1 MTDKDRDIP
10 AIPSGI
16 DSTLRKVLEPMREA
30 VQRLMGTRGDAGSQ
44 AVRWG
49 DLEGDGLASAT
60 RRKLLVKD
68 AIADAVAAIPPSTGT
83 GTGTGAG
90 TTYTPDLTQ
99 PPQPTG
105 LVVTAGFSSI
115 MVEWDAPAYSAGHGH
130 KQTNIYAVKQSAGDN
145 TAYTINDAVRVDS
158 APGGLRLAVL
168 ASELVTKW
176 RVWVRWES
184 VDGVQSPPAGGING
198 IVVTTGQN
206 VPTLLQLLNQQISA
220 SQLASAL
227 STRIDLIDA
236 PATTAGSVA
245 AKVKAETDARVAAIT
260 QEVGDRNTAITAGVN
275 TAKSY
280 TESWAY
286 SKQAADQAIAAS
298 ATTVTSAYQLADTG
312 TLNSAKAYVQGYTYT
327 QAGIDGALTTLSNQL
342 TASFTQADTTA
353 LNSAKSYT
361 DSSVST
367 YAYSKAQTDDAIAY
381 QISQISASAGG
392 GNKTYSQP
400 SAPTS
405 GLTSGDLWYDSDDG
419 NKPYRYDGTT
429 WQLTTDTRLTNVMAA
444 VATEQEVRANETGW
458 LSALY
463 SVRVQLTEGGRT
475 VIGGFGIAGT
485 SSPTAG
491 PTIDFGVQA
500 DKFWIGAPAGSTGVA
515 DVKPFVVQT
524 SDELVNGVTIPAG
537 VYMDAAYIKN
547 LSVAVARLGEA
558 WIDDAKIVSMSA
570 GKIVAGSLAA
580 GVEITAGDRL
590 KISGDGWIESYSAS
604 GFSRAADYVRM
615 DAGNVRSFKYVP
627 AEAAALPYSMLTRV
641 ESGVAQNSVD
651 VLIPG
656 YWTSQP
662 KVIVSPNSLTL
673 YKQSFAN
680 QDQAI
685 QCSATALTETA
696 PGSMRWQF
704 KPVATLTLASGNGSA
719 VLSSSSGTVNSD
731 TYTSATF
738 TTPPNCASIVASMS
752 VLATQGTGSG
762 GVFYYRN
769 VTAKVQYFNG
779 SVWVDGASST
789 VGIGA
794 TTTAQATVTVNQT
807 FPSSAAWQWR
817 VVFTAS
823 NPGGTFGAPSFQY
836 SSETTGTNT
845 AVLSVSDS
853 HTTAGISAQS
863 SPCVLPA
870 STLNTG
876 WEIYEITYYATLSGD
891 LTGSVASGTN
901 YGYGGFGAGE
911 VDNWSFVLSF
921 ASGNYSNTTFP
932 QTAVSR
938 TKSGSNLSYNTNY
951 CAARAYATA
960 ASGGTSTVSVTIRN
974 AYAVIRRRTPVGG
987 STTPSNSFTV
997 SSYTYALTAA
1007 QQLAA
1012 GTLNWL
1018 AMGD

>member
-1 MTDKDRDIP
+1 MSDNGRDIP
-10 AIPSGI
+10 GIPTSLGT
-16 DSTLRKVLEPMREA
+16 DLRRVLEPMREA
-30 VQRLMGTRGDAGSQ
+30 LQKLMGTRGDAGSQ

-49 DLEGDGLASAT
+49 DLEGDGLASAA
-60 RRKLLVKD
+60 RRKLMVKD

-83 GTGTGAG
+83 GTGTGTG

-105 LVVTAGFSSI
+105 LTVTAGFSSI
-115 MVEWDAPAYSAGHGH
+115 MVEWAAPTYSAGHGN
-130 KQTNIYAVKQSAGDN
+130 KQTNIYATKQPAGDV
-145 TAYTINDAVRVDS
+145 TLYTINDAVKVDA

-168 ASELVTKW
+168 ASELNTKW
-176 RVWVRWES
+176 RVWIRWES
-184 VDGVQSPPAGGING
+184 IDGVESPPAGGVNG
-198 IVVTTGQN
+198 IVVTTGQD
-206 VPTLLQLLNQQISA
+206 VTALLQALSQQISA
-220 SQLASAL
+220 SQLATTLA
-227 STRIDLIDA
+227 TRIDLIDA
-236 PATTAGSVA
+236 PATTVGSVA
-245 AKVKAETDARVAAIT
+245 AKVKTETDARVAAIA
-260 QEVGDRNTAITAGVN
+260 QEVADRGAAITTGVN
-275 TAKSY
+275 AAKTY

-286 SKQAADQAIAAS
+286 SKQGTDQAIATS
-298 ATTVTSAYQLADTG
+298 VSTVTAAYQVADNG

-342 TASFTQADTTA
+342 TASFTQADTSA

-361 DSSVST
+361 DATVST
-367 YAYSKAQTDDAIAY
+367 YAYSKAQTDQAIAY

-392 GNKTYSQP
+392 NKTYSQP
-400 SAPTS
+400 SEPAS
-405 GLTSGDLWYDSDDG
+405 GMVGGDLWYDSDDG
-419 NKPYRYDGTT
+419 NKPYRYDGAA
-429 WQLTTDTRLTNVMAA
+429 WQPTTDTRLTNVMAA
-444 VATEQEVRANETGW
+444 VATETDVRAQETGW
-458 LSALY
+458 LSAQY

-475 VIGGFGIAGT
+475 VSGGYGIVGT
-485 SSPTAG
+485 SSSTQG
-491 PTIDFGVQA
+491 PTIDFGVLA
-500 DKFWIGAPAGSTGVA
+500 NNFWIGAPTGTTGVS
-515 DVKPFVVQT
+515 DIKPFLVQT
-524 SDELVNGVTIPAG
+524 TDTMVNGVTIPKG
-537 VYMDAAYIKN
+537 VYMDAAYIVN
-547 LSVAVARLGEA
+547 MSAAIARLGQA
-558 WIDDAKIVSMSA
+558 WIDDAKIVSLAAS
-570 GKIVAGSLAA
+570 KIVAGSLAA

-590 KISGDGWIESYSAS
+590 KLSGDGWIESYSAA

-615 DAGNVRSFKYVP
+615 DSGNVKSFKYVP

-656 YWTSQP
+656 YWTTQP

-685 QCSATALTETA
+685 QCSATAIAETA

-719 VLSSSSGTVNSD
+719 VLSSSSGTVTTDS
-731 TYTSATF
+731 YTSATF

-752 VLATQGTGSG
+752 VLATQGTGSS

-794 TTTAQATVTVNQT
+794 TTTAQATVTVNQA

-823 NPGGTFGAPSFQY
+823 NPGGTFGAPSYQF

-845 AVLSVSDS
+845 AVISVSDS
-853 HTTAGISAQS
+853 HTTVGISAQS

-876 WEIYEITYYATLSGD
+876 WEIYEITYYATLNGD
-891 LTGSVASGTN
+891 LTGSISSGTN

-921 ASGNYSNTTFP
+921 TSGNFSNTTAP

-974 AYAVIRRRTPVGG
+974 AYAVIKRRTPVGG